1 MKNYIKNYFYLLK
14 AFLKKVKECE
24 NMLELEENKQRIQSI
39 KLKLQSI
46 GDSL

>member
-1 MKNYIKNYFYLLK
+1 MNKGLVYI
-14 AFLKKVKECE
+14 KECE
-24 NMLELEENKQRIQSI
+24 SMLELEENKQRIQAI

>member
-1 MKNYIKNYFYLLK
+1 M
-14 AFLKKVKECE
+14 KECE
-24 NMLELEENKQRIQSI
+24 YMLELEENKQRIEII